1 LENGSI
7 AITVMAVAK
16 LRRKTMGDK
25 TVIKF
30 PSLSDLDRQFEELER
45 QSELIREQA
54 KQIRK
59 IRSRPLTH
67 PESH

>member
-1 LENGSI
+1 
-7 AITVMAVAK
+7 
-16 LRRKTMGDK
+16 MGDK

-54 KQIRK
+54 KRIRK

>member
-1 LENGSI
+1 
-7 AITVMAVAK
+7 
-16 LRRKTMGDK
+16 MGDK

-30 PSLSDLDRQFEELER
+30 PSLSVLDRQFEELER
-45 QSELIREQA
+45 QSELIKEQA
-54 KQIRK
+54 KRIRK